1 MEDAQQLA
9 EAVFESLRR
18 HVMMARLAPSGGAV
32 MALLKV
38 RQSYSV
44 SRHRPIYLDFAH
56 RDGVQLVVEPTLTTE
71 QIDNQLTT
79 FGPGTEI
86 FRWFN
91 RAWIPSFYEEWDGD
105 YRHRL
110 AVLLEKKADQVKV
123 GYFGDLRLIR
133 NDIIHHKAQVT
144 EADRSKCSVL
154 QWFDRGNEIELNNSH
169 YTELFDKFPWNK
181 FGATTPE
188 PASPTPVNT
197 TIPASPL
204 AALQWLQRNGGFVR

>member
-56 RDGVQLVVEPTLTTE
+56 RDGIQLVVEPTLTTE
-71 QIDNQLTT
+71 QIDNHLTT

-105 YRHRL
+105 WRYCWRRR
-110 AVLLEKKADQVKV
+110 QT
-123 GYFGDLRLIR
+123 R
-133 NDIIHHKAQVT
+133 
-144 EADRSKCSVL
+144 
-154 QWFDRGNEIELNNSH
+154 
-169 YTELFDKFPWNK
+169 
-181 FGATTPE
+181 
-188 PASPTPVNT
+188 
-197 TIPASPL
+197 
-204 AALQWLQRNGGFVR
+204 